1 MTGRD
6 GLAVGH
12 LVIALALA
20 TAGARLAE
28 ANPAPL
34 YTQWKN
40 FTTEDGLPDDKVF
53 SVVVDGPRVWV
64 GTDNGL
70 GLYEDGRWRTFRPPD
85 GLAHRAVMS
94 IVLHGDLWIGT
105 LGGLN
110 RYSAGRFDTFTQLNS
125 GLVNDVVYA
134 VAVQDDFVWAATAAG
149 LSRLNTRTGQWDI
162 YNEKN
167 TMMHEIWCY
176 GLSVANGKVYVA
188 VWGGGLLE
196 YDIAGDY
203 WRDYRDPDG
212 EMEIVLFRNQG
223 LIHDIT
229 SSVVSAGPDKVWV
242 ATYFGLSSY
251 DGRQWRG
258 YMDHDSG
265 LASNFVNF
273 VKAQGDGVWVCT
285 DRGLNY
291 FDGERWI
298 TYRRADDG
306 LGGEVKI
313 TEGDQVILTR
323 PTRLSR

>member
-20 TAGARLAE
+20 TAGARH
-28 ANPAPL
+28 PAPL

-94 IVLHGDLWIGT
+94 IVLHPGTGDLWIGT

-134 VAVQDDFVWAATAAG
+134 VANGT
-149 LSRLNTRTGQWDI
+149 STTKRT
-162 YNEKN
+162 
-167 TMMHEIWCY
+167 
-176 GLSVANGKVYVA
+176 
-188 VWGGGLLE
+188 
-196 YDIAGDY
+196 
-203 WRDYRDPDG
+203 P
-212 EMEIVLFRNQG
+212 
-223 LIHDIT
+223 
-229 SSVVSAGPDKVWV
+229 
-242 ATYFGLSSY
+242 
-251 DGRQWRG
+251 
-258 YMDHDSG
+258 
-265 LASNFVNF
+265 
-273 VKAQGDGVWVCT
+273 
-285 DRGLNY
+285 
-291 FDGERWI
+291 
-298 TYRRADDG
+298 
-306 LGGEVKI
+306 
-313 TEGDQVILTR
+313 
-323 PTRLSR
+323 